1 MIDHFR
7 MHYPS
12 DKNTYA
18 IETQF
23 FYGPSLLINPV
34 TEENSAS
41 VSFYVPQGIWY
52 DFATQKPITGTG
64 ATVTYNNIS
73 TSDIPILVSGGS
85 IIVARIKGAM
95 TTKALRDNDFE
106 LLVAPDAE
114 GNASGTLYLDDG
126 ESLVQSGTS
135 NIVFRWDGDKI
146 TMGGTFGF
154 KMTVGVKSVTIMG
167 NEPQKYVLDQ
177 GLDAPWEHDVRNL
190 KKS

>member
-1 MIDHFR
+1 

-23 FYGPSLLINPV
+23 FFGPSLLINPV

-52 DFATQKPITGTG
+52 DFATQKPVNGTG

-73 TSDIPILVSGGS
+73 TSDIPVLVSGGS
-85 IIVARIKGAM
+85 IIAARIKGAM

-106 LLVAPDAE
+106 LLVAPNAD

-135 NIVFRWDGDKI
+135 NIVFSWDGDKI

-154 KMTVGVKSVTIMG
+154 RTTVGVKSVTIMDD
-167 NEPQKYVLDQ
+167 EPQKYVLNE
-177 GLDAPWEHDVRNL
+177 GLDASWEHDVGNL